1 MKVYNPFTETNKPV
15 KTAIAGLLDLSDYP
29 NFSSTGSVKGMKKL
43 YYGKGALLIKQGAY
57 IYNVSSTPDLYF
69 NLDEKQ
75 RLEELR
81 KELQTGQLS
90 YGELH
95 ELQSLKA
102 HIEPGDVELL
112 QAAGVPEFEDTD
124 TDEEAPDLFET
135 PELIPL
141 NVQAILERY
150 TEDGDELSYT
160 ELAAMHAECEAVG
173 YTFEYYLDAVPY
185 GLRKINS

>member
-1 MKVYNPFTETNKPV
+1 MNTYNPFTETNKPV
-15 KTAIAGLLDLSDYP
+15 KNAIAGLLYLSDYP

-57 IYNVSSTPDLYF
+57 IYNVSDTPDLYF

-95 ELQSLKA
+95 ELQSLA
-102 HIEPGDVELL
+102 PYIEKGDVELL
-112 QAAGVPEFEDTD
+112 EAAGVTET
-124 TDEEAPDLFET
+124 TDLFET
-135 PELIPL
+135 PELIPD
-141 NVQAILERY
+141 NVRAVFDKY
-150 TEDGDELSYT
+150 DNGDELSYEEIFKLHT
-160 ELAAMHAECEAVG
+160 EVEQLG
-173 YTFEYYLDAVPY
+173 YTFDYYLDAVPY
-185 GLRKINS
+185 DLRKIETN